1 MIWNNGKNEG
11 KPSEKIMETDGKI
24 MVRNIEKRTR
34 GQKVDLSCRWSEQ
47 KQVGSIAELGRVA
60 SLIII
65 TIIIIIN
72 IIIII
77 IINCLALCD
86 FGRNLFLVNSHFDQ
100 D

>member
-1 MIWNNGKNEG
+1 
-11 KPSEKIMETDGKI
+11 METDGKI

-60 SLIII
+60 SWIII
-65 TIIIIIN
+65 TIVIIIDIIIIAELHRPCG
-72 IIIII
+72 I
-77 IINCLALCD
+77 AFCD
-86 FGRNLFLVNSHFDQ
+86 FGRNWFVVNSDFGQ